1 MYRGGMRFP
10 TQPPVAMTVVT
21 CQAVVS
27 FRCGDTLHAML
38 DTEVR
43 WYAVRQGTRRLPE
56 TRATPPSSSHA
67 RNWLQVFLISLTN

>member
-10 TQPPVAMTVVT
+10 TQRPVAMTVVAR
-21 CQAVVS
+21 QVVVS

-43 WYAVRQGTRRLPE
+43 WYAVR
-56 TRATPPSSSHA
+56 
-67 RNWLQVFLISLTN
+67 